1 MGFQMSEFEFQ
12 KFLYD
17 FFLSPL
23 PPYLG
28 HCPQIFPVFNYDAS
42 SYILDAPSYHYAN
55 HSKYFILDGALYLL
69 GDTEKYEDVGVE
81 DDATGPNDHKVHGA
95 QQEYLR
101 ELTMIISFS

>member
-1 MGFQMSEFEFQ
+1 MGFQKHQFESQ
-12 KFLYD
+12 IFL
-17 FFLSPL
+17 FLFL
-23 PPYLG
+23 CTPPYLG
-28 HCPQIFPVFNYDAS
+28 NCPQIFQVFNYDAS
-42 SYILDAPSYHYAN
+42 SYIIDAPSYHYAN

-101 ELTMIISFS
+101 ELAMIIRFS